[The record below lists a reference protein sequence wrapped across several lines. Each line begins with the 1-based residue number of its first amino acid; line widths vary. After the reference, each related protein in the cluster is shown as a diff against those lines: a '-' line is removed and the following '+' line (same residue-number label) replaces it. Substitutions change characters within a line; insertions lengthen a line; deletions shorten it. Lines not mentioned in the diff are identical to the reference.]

1 MCEYECCEILVLS
14 QYSIIPMI
22 KYFNSTLKL
31 TSLIM
36 LLLGGIIIILAAESF
51 SLLGVSVM
59 LLSSVT
65 YFTATILMKSTMN
78 NFSKRIV
85 EMALMFVL
93 LLFFGVMALDFLSV
107 FQLAL

>member
-1 MCEYECCEILVLS
+1 
-14 QYSIIPMI
+14 MI
-22 KYFNSTLKL
+22 KYVNSTLKL
-31 TSLIM
+31 TSLIIFWVGFLISVLAAEQF
-36 LLLGGIIIILAAESF
+36 LLLGI
-51 SLLGVSVM
+51 SVM

-65 YFTATILMKSTMN
+65 YFTATILMKSAMN
-78 NFSKRIV
+78 NFSKRVV